1 MMPPLLLV
9 CRHVPV
15 PAPGGSCQRAPLR
28 IMIGTARRPTH
39 KTQEKSKTETNE
51 WIKRKDAI
59 NKQCNSQ
66 PTVHHASHHATG
78 TWLTAVHALQPRQA
92 TNSQRLSVDLGI
104 SLVLGLRISASVLPV
119 RRHGSVAANFLPS
132 DASWTIND
140 NRNSR
145 HAARPLHQEPRH
157 NDETG
162 RGHSETS
169 GSRARGG
176 GGLGSLALSG

>member
-1 MMPPLLLV
+1 MFPFRHQGDPASVPPTNHDL
-9 CRHVPV
+9 H
-15 PAPGGSCQRAPLR
+15 
-28 IMIGTARRPTH
+28 GTAANAQDTREKQDGNKRMDKEKRRD
-39 KTQEKSKTETNE
+39 QQ
-51 WIKRKDAI
+51 AV
-59 NKQCNSQ
+59 QYSQ